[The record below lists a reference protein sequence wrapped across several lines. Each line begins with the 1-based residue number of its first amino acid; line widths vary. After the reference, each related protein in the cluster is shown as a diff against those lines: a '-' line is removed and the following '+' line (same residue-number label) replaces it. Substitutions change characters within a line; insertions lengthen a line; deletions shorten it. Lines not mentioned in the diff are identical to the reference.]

1 MATLHLV
8 NHSPARSDALAACLA
23 VLRPG
28 DGLLLF
34 EDGVLAALHA
44 DLRDLPADIRLF
56 ALDADARARGL
67 AARLD
72 ERIERVDHAGF
83 VAACAAHERVVSWA

>member
-23 VLRPG
+23 LLRPG

-34 EDGVLAALHA
+34 EDGVLAVLHTGL
-44 DLRDLPADIRLF
+44 DDLPGDITLF
-56 ALDADARARGL
+56 ALDADVRARGL
-67 AARLD
+67 DARLP
-72 ERIERVDHAGF
+72 ERIERVDHGGF
-83 VAACAAHERVVSWA
+83 VAACATHDRVVTWT